1 MAGDSF
7 GAGRIRAL
15 NMSTRVLDLKLIFA
29 VRLCN
34 LSDSSSTRQQSV
46 SRNQASYSVRMML
59 CLVLSLIVVSLS
71 FRLPIGTA
79 DRPFGW
85 GRMGRPL
92 TDMPGLIDVNLKR
105 PEPGM
110 PVTDFGK
117 NAPAPDKLG
126 DDVHKIDTVEPV
138 LQPDST
144 IAPRMDGLMGLPV
157 LEFAD
162 VMPDIAGGIGA
173 YYIRIDYPEEA
184 RRKGIQGRLV
194 LLFVVEPD
202 GSTSNVE
209 VLQPLHPLCDSA
221 AVRALR
227 RTSFV
232 PGQQAGRPVRVRMR
246 LPVRFELLDPDST
259 ATVALPNSALRR
271 SSGIINL
278 SAPGGIRKSKQSSGH

>member
-1 MAGDSF
+1 MA
-7 GAGRIRAL
+7 R
-15 NMSTRVLDLKLIFA
+15 
-29 VRLCN
+29 N
-34 LSDSSSTRQQSV
+34 L
-46 SRNQASYSVRMML
+46 ASYSVRMML
-59 CLVLSLIVVSLS
+59 CLVLSLIVVGLS

-79 DRPFGW
+79 DRASGW

-117 NAPAPDKLG
+117 NAPVPDKLG
-126 DDVHKIDTVEPV
+126 DDVRKIDAVDPIP
-138 LQPDST
+138 QPDST
-144 IAPRMDGLMGLPV
+144 VTLGMDGLVGLPV

-173 YYIRIDYPEEA
+173 YYIHIDYPEEA

-194 LLFVVEPD
+194 LHFVVEPD
-202 GSTSNVE
+202 GSTSDIE
-209 VLQPLHPLCDSA
+209 ILQPLHPLCDSA

-259 ATVALPNSALRR
+259 TTAALPYSALRA
-271 SSGIINL
+271 
-278 SAPGGIRKSKQSSGH
+278 APGS